1 MLVCLKTR
9 NSLLPMFSSTV
20 VGQSS
25 LLNQKISLM
34 RITEMPTQRRNQQ
47 EKDSLKNISLSNIM
61 VKHLAS
67 KNQSRLLLSL
77 YVHGSHKPLLNTQ
90 FYQINIL
97 LNCQKSMK
105 LARREKAVDIMTLIS
120 KWRLFNFLRLMITQV
135 KWGW

>member
-1 MLVCLKTR
+1 MLVCLKIR

-77 YVHGSHKPLLNTQ
+77 YVHGSHKPLLNIQ

-105 LARREKAVDIMTLIS
+105 LARREKVVDIMTLIS
-120 KWRLFNFLRLMITQV
+120 K
-135 KWGW
+135 